1 VRRPG
6 LFALVLIAAAA
17 CAARSDTSAQS
28 PHRLPELP
36 SPAVSAQ
43 AFPMP
48 AGAHASA
55 SPPPWSGPPQT
66 TPPLPVVRDAPVPI
80 SGAPAARTDGVLPL
94 SLAGAK
100 LVASGGHMLYFA
112 SGSDAIE
119 AVDARTARVRW
130 RAGGV
135 RQEAAASETL
145 LFTNTQPARTKP
157 FASDALALSAEDGHR
172 VVVRPGSW
180 NGAVLH
186 GFYYAT
192 LMGANNEIAFTA
204 FDGTTGRELWA
215 NRGTAFPGG
224 PPEQIGGTLLQ
235 SFSESGAILVN
246 AMHAFDVATGREL
259 WRTGYGPSPLGTAAD
274 AVYLDTTWFPMQL
287 DDYVPLGVG
296 TVDLVS
302 GTLRHEFYY
311 KPDPARNWPRRPNAA
326 YGARGAHV
334 AGGFVTFEVDGAWY
348 RYDADRDPNHAHA
361 VRLDGIDD
369 VAAWFDGPLALVE
382 ANGGVALGRWLG
394 ERIVLRPLGTGT
406 LRAPVAT
413 SDGGTRYAL
422 VGTQLLAIDRGASRV
437 RALGEI
443 ACAQVRELSALT
455 RSVAVR
461 CAAARAGTGDRL
473 IDVADPL
480 APVAAALPKPHAPAP
495 PRFAL
500 SVKQWPVPPGGPTPE
515 NRQWWPS
522 SIAPAPGGGL
532 AIVLTPGGQLNRAGA
547 IGRVSPSG
555 EVRLL
560 RFPDTDPPRL
570 PHDVVVDAH
579 GTLWFNDDETS
590 IVTSLRADGA
600 LRTVQ
605 IGATPEPSP
614 TPRTVVLGGRPVRI
628 SAARRMLGI
637 RLAIGP
643 DGEAWYARTHP
654 ARTIG
659 RVDGTR
665 AFAVPDALGDVLA
678 LTGGRDGAL
687 WFLTADA
694 VGRLTLDG
702 RFSRVALPPEL
713 STSYPARRIV
723 PGGKSTVW
731 ISSGKRVAE
740 VDAQRVLRTTS
751 LPNAS
756 SAIAAL
762 TAGCDGALYAADA
775 QGTQLARFAADGSV
789 EEYATGLYSIDGL
802 AVASDCRLWFVGGS
816 NAPDQ
821 QVGTFTLTPT
831 RG

>member
-1 VRRPG
+1 MRRPG
-6 LFALVLIAAAA
+6 ILALVLIAAAA
-17 CAARSDTSAQS
+17 CAARSDLA
-28 PHRLPELP
+28 
-36 SPAVSAQ
+36 AQ
-43 AFPMP
+43 ARAP
-48 AGAHASA
+48 G

-66 TPPLPVVRDAPVPI
+66 TPPLPVVRDAPMPI
-80 SGAPAARTDGVLPL
+80 AGAPAARTDAVLPP

-100 LVASGGHMLYFA
+100 LVASGGHTLYFA
-112 SGSDAIE
+112 SGKDAIE
-119 AVDARTARVRW
+119 AVDARTATVRW
-130 RAGGV
+130 RVAGV
-135 RQEAAASETL
+135 RHEAAASETL

-157 FASDALALSAEDGHR
+157 FASDAVALSAEDGHR
-172 VVVRPGSW
+172 VVVRPGYW
-180 NGAVLH
+180 DGAVLH

-192 LMGANNEIAFTA
+192 LMSPNGETAFTA
-204 FDGTTGRELWA
+204 FDGATGREIWV
-215 NRGTAFPGG
+215 NRGTAAPGG

-259 WRTGYGPSPLGTAAD
+259 WRMGQGPRPLGTAAD

-287 DDYVPLGVG
+287 DNYVPLGVG
-296 TVDLVS
+296 TVDLAS
-302 GTLRHEFYY
+302 GTLRHELYY
-311 KPDPARNWPRRPNAA
+311 KPDPARNWPRPPNSP

-334 AGGFVTFEVDGAWY
+334 AGGFLTFEVAGAWY
-348 RYDADRDPNHAHA
+348 RYDADRDPNQAHA

-369 VAAWFDGPLALVE
+369 IAAWFDGPLALVE

-394 ERIVLRPLGTGT
+394 DRIVLRPLGTGA

-422 VGTQLLAIDRGASRV
+422 VGTQLLAIDRDASRV

-443 ACAQVRELSALT
+443 ACAQVVELSALT

-461 CAAARAGTGDRL
+461 CAAGRAGTGDRL

-480 APVAAALPKPHAPAP
+480 APVASALPRPHAPAP

-500 SVKQWPVPPGGPTPE
+500 SVKQWPLPPGGPTPE

-522 SIAPAPGGGL
+522 SIAPAPNGGL

-547 IGRVSPSG
+547 IGRVSPNG
-555 EVRLL
+555 EVRLT

-579 GTLWFNDDETS
+579 GTLWFNDDGTS
-590 IVTSLRADGA
+590 TVTLLRADGA
-600 LRTVQ
+600 LRTIR

-614 TPRTVVLGGRPVRI
+614 TPRTVVVGGRPVRI
-628 SAARRMLGI
+628 FAPRRMLGI

-659 RVDGTR
+659 RVDGAR
-665 AFAVPDALGDVLA
+665 AFGVPDAIGDVLA

-702 RFSRVALPPEL
+702 RFSRVALPPGF
-713 STSYPARRIV
+713 SPTYPDRRIV
-723 PGGKSTVW
+723 AGGKSTVW
-731 ISSGKRVAE
+731 VSSGKRLAE

-756 SAIAAL
+756 STITAL
-762 TAGCDGALYAADA
+762 AVGCDGALYAADA
-775 QGTQLARFAADGSV
+775 QGTQLARFGAGDSV
-789 EEYATGLYSIDGL
+789 EEYDTGLYSIDGL

-821 QVGTFTLTPT
+821 QVGTFTLTPI
-831 RG
+831 RR